1 MNLYYKYLPPERLS
15 YLDNEL
21 LRYTQPIDLNDP
33 FECLPKKPT
42 EKELRAVIKKVSEL
56 LPKKRIPLNVNAE
69 ILELEKM
76 YSEAYVKVNNDIGI
90 LSLTK
95 NWNNTLMWAH
105 YTNSHKGFCV
115 GFDPKD
121 KYFHDYLSTDGEESK
136 TVKEVVYS
144 DKRVEIPMEFE
155 KKALGFEPFITKST
169 DWKYEEEI
177 RIISSL
183 NLSDKKIDGNP
194 LDIHLFKVPHN
205 SIKEIIAGANMKKN
219 NEDLIKDFCSKNGI
233 QFYKSKISD
242 EQFNME
248 RE

>member
-1 MNLYYKYLPPERLS
+1 MNLYYKYLPPERLT
-15 YLDNEL
+15 YLENEL

-42 EKELRAVIKKVSEL
+42 EKEFNDVVKKLSDL
-56 LPKKRIPLNVNAE
+56 LPKMGIPLSDNAGK
-69 ILELEKM
+69 LELEKI
-76 YSEAYVKVNNDIGI
+76 YRDAYQNVNNDIGI

-105 YTNSHKGFCV
+105 YTNSHKGFCI
-115 GFDPKD
+115 GFDPNNE
-121 KYFHDYLSTDGEESK
+121 YFQNYLSSDREKSK

-144 DKRVEIPMEFE
+144 DKRVEIPMVLGKKKLEFE
-155 KKALGFEPFITKST
+155 PYITKST

-177 RIISSL
+177 RVISTL
-183 NLSDKKIDGNP
+183 NMSDKKINGNP
-194 LDIHLFKVPHN
+194 VDIHLFKIPHK
-205 SIKEIIAGANMKKN
+205 SIKEIIAGANIDKKD
-219 NEDLIKDFCSKNGI
+219 EDLIKDFCSKNKV

-248 RE
+248 RK

>member
-1 MNLYYKYLPPERLS
+1 MNLYYKYLPPKRLD
-15 YLDNEL
+15 YLEKEL

-42 EKELRAVIKKVSEL
+42 EKEFKDIIKKVSEL
-56 LPKKRIPLNVNAE
+56 LSKKRIPLNENAE

-76 YSEAYVKVNNDIGI
+76 YHEAYVKVNNDIGI

-121 KYFHDYLSTDGEESK
+121 KYFEDYLSSTKRESK

-155 KKALGFEPFITKST
+155 KKKLGFEPFITKSR

-177 RIISSL
+177 RVISTL

-194 LDIHLFKVPHN
+194 VDIHLFKVPHN
-205 SIKEIIAGANMKKN
+205 SIKEIVAGANMEKN

-233 QFYKSKISD
+233 RFYKSMISN

-248 RE
+248 RV

>member
-1 MNLYYKYLPPERLS
+1 MKLYYKYLPPKRLS

-42 EKELRAVIKKVSEL
+42 EKEFKDVIKKVSEL
-56 LPKKRIPLNVNAE
+56 LPKMGIPLNENVE

-76 YSEAYVKVNNDIGI
+76 YREAYVKVNNDIGI

-95 NWNNTLMWAH
+95 KWNNTLMWAH

-115 GFDPKD
+115 GFDPED
-121 KYFHDYLSTDGEESK
+121 KYFQDYLSTNREKSK

-155 KKALGFEPFITKST
+155 NKELGFEPFITKST
-169 DWKYEEEI
+169 DWRYEEEI
-177 RIISSL
+177 RVISTL
-183 NLSDKKIDGNP
+183 NLSDKKEDGNP
-194 LDIHLFKVPHN
+194 VDIHLFKVPHN
-205 SIKEIIAGANMKKN
+205 SIKEIIAGANMEKN
-219 NEDLIKDFCSKNGI
+219 NENLVKDFCSKNGI
-233 QFYKSKISD
+233 RFYKSKISN